1 MLLLCLPIVLLTIC
15 ALVALSRRKAP
26 ALAILMDL
34 AGAQREI
41 DRLKA
46 GLVQADEAL
55 RYHDIGPLRSQME
68 EDAHT
73 IRALKR
79 VLDEKLA
86 VNSEL
91 HARMM
96 GEGLG
101 YVNANAYMWNSIM
114 ESFSHYNDMV
124 WFSERMRECVALEDA
139 LLKRQ
144 PRLRDSIECMWGNGL
159 Y

>member
-1 MLLLCLPIVLLTIC
+1 MLLLLCLPIVLLAVW
-15 ALVALSRRKAP
+15 ALPRRKAP
-26 ALAILMDL
+26 APPPATMDL

-41 DRLKA
+41 ARLKA
-46 GLVQADEAL
+46 ELAQADEAL
-55 RYHDIGPLRSQME
+55 RYHDLGPLRLQMGE
-68 EDAHT
+68 NAHT

-79 VLDEKLA
+79 VLDDKLA

-96 GEGLG
+96 GEGLL

-114 ESFSHYNDMV
+114 ESFSNYNDMV

-144 PRLRDSIECMWGNGL
+144 PRLRDSIECMQGNGL

>member
-1 MLLLCLPIVLLTIC
+1 MLLLLCLPIVLLTVW
-15 ALVALSRRKAP
+15 ALLRRKAP
-26 ALAILMDL
+26 TPPPPAIMDL

-41 DRLKA
+41 ARLKA
-46 GLVQADEAL
+46 ELAQADEAL
-55 RYHDIGPLRSQME
+55 RFHDIGPLRSQME
-68 EDAHT
+68 EDTHT

-96 GEGLG
+96 GGGLM
-101 YVNANAYMWNSIM
+101 YVDANAYMWNSIM
-114 ESFSHYNDMV
+114 ESFSNYNDMV

-144 PRLRDSIECMWGNGL
+144 PRLRDSIECMRGNGL
-159 Y
+159 